1 MKIEVLLF
9 VKIYNNYSDLVLV
22 YVFFLVCLI
31 IIRKEVEVVLL
42 INKKKLIWILIFKK
56 IKLFEGLLKLLEFY
70 L

>member
-31 IIRKEVEVVLL
+31 IIRKEVEGVLL